1 MPTLFQDARPPGNNR
16 IFRIREAHRRRNSD
30 VPRGESETPLVVLFR
45 RIGSATRRHVFTIGP
60 DEHGDLYGTV
70 PHPPRDHRV
79 KRVLIVDDDATV
91 LNAFALALPG
101 FRLLLARDPIEALS
115 VADRSDH
122 LDLVITDFLMPSM
135 TGDEI
140 VARVRA
146 RHPAVKALIVTG
158 HGDILDDEAPDW
170 WTQEAH
176 LIKPFGATALQRAVT
191 DLIGPPR

>member
-1 MPTLFQDARPPGNNR
+1 MSSQSVTLASAAKVLAASMP
-16 IFRIREAHRRRNSD
+16 ISD
-30 VPRGESETPLVVLFR
+30 KR
-45 RIGSATRRHVFTIGP
+45 
-60 DEHGDLYGTV
+60 GDLYGTA
-70 PHPPRDHRV
+70 PDPPRDHTV

-158 HGDILDDEAPDW
+158 HGDILDGEAPDW

-176 LIKPFGATALQRAVT
+176 LIKPFGVTALLRAVT
-191 DLIGPPR
+191 DLIGPPE